1 MKSLIIILTFSVVF
15 TPLSIGQTSLS
26 TLRQALGEN
35 SDQGGIAAYAAQ
47 DNLAIPKKKSQAT
60 AVLYSLL
67 LPGMGEWYADDFG
80 SGRYSLI
87 AEATLWL
94 TYASFQQY
102 GTWYQNDARQFAVAH
117 ASASSN
123 GKNDQFFVNMA
134 NFDNV
139 YEYNDQKLRERDAA
153 DLYDPASG
161 YFWSWDS
168 DADRE
173 HFRALRVSGDRIFNN
188 SRFVIGAVIVNHIVS
203 AINAARLVRHYNKNA
218 DEGLGSWQIEP
229 YQIGGLGQIDGMR
242 LTYTK
247 RF

>member
-1 MKSLIIILTFSVVF
+1 MKSIIIILGATVVF
-15 TPLSIGQTSLS
+15 TTLSIGQNSLYS
-26 TLRQALGEN
+26 LRQSLITN
-35 SDQGGIAAYAAQ
+35 SGQDVIAPNASQ
-47 DNLAIPKKKSQAT
+47 DNLALQKKKSQAV

-67 LPGMGEWYADDFG
+67 LPGMGELYAGDFG

-102 GTWYQNDARQFAVAH
+102 GSWYQSDARQFAAVH
-117 ASASSN
+117 AGASLT
-123 GKNDQFFVNMA
+123 GKNDQFFVNMG

-139 YEYNDQKLRERDAA
+139 YDYNEQKLRERDLA
-153 DLYDPASG
+153 DVYDPAAG
-161 YFWSWDS
+161 YFWSWDTE
-168 DADRE
+168 ADQQR
-173 HFRALRVSGDRIFNN
+173 FRSLRVSSDKIFNN
-188 SRFVIGAVIVNHIVS
+188 SEFVIGAVVLNHLIS

-229 YQIGGLGQIDGMR
+229 NLVGGLGQIDGMR

-247 RF
+247 HF